1 MAGIC
6 DDCDEDSVIAAFPVF
21 TTGINTSLKVQQGG
35 ITGLAI
41 IKCNAAMSTPTLEAS
56 WAAAI
61 TALDMVVLRDC
72 LLEGNLDEASAT
84 ETLGACLVD
93 IVSDFTSTITIK
105 DIQDNVTFDRS
116 QFWADVRT
124 RPNDFLVAYWTCQNV
139 NGGAG
144 GNSVIH
150 GFFRASIIATYHI
163 EATKAGKSYWEA
175 AIVWHNPIDDVPIDA
190 QLALA
195 FNLND
200 LTTP

>member
-6 DDCDEDSVIAAFPVF
+6 DDCDSSSVIATFPVF
-21 TTGINTSLKVQQGG
+21 VTGINTSLKVQQGG

-41 IKCNAAMSTPTLEAS
+41 LKCNAALADETVKANWEA
-56 WAAAI
+56 AL
-61 TALDMVVLRDC
+61 TALDLVVLRDC
-72 LLEGNLDEASAT
+72 LLEGNLDETPAI

-93 IVSDFTSTITIK
+93 IVSDFTSTITVK

-116 QFWADVRT
+116 LFWGDVRT

-144 GNSVIH
+144 GNTVIH
-150 GFFRASIIATYHI
+150 GFFRASIVATYHI

-175 AIVWHNPIDDVPIDA
+175 VITWHNPIDASPIDA
-190 QLALA
+190 QQTLA
-195 FNLND
+195 FNINAIA
-200 LTTP
+200 TP